1 MATRWRDL
9 SDKEKGFFGG
19 DKSTFQ
25 TALGRAA
32 DAGADLNRAR
42 SIEDYIVKPKPKPSP
57 SPSPSPSPQQE
68 AVARVQEYQAPTN
81 IQDYDLTAHGAGS
94 SKGTNRISGADIVNM
109 RDSGNY
115 SVDEIISF
123 AEGAMAGGSKYG
135 QNTLNKLASLRA
147 ERDAQKQQPQP
158 APTPTPTPEPKY
170 SVKTGDRNITQG
182 DTSIDF
188 GDYGKGSGGN
198 NVISG
203 VTGDNTVG
211 RDAIN
216 STINSGTI
224 KSGVGGGSGGN
235 NAISG
240 VTGDN
245 SVGRDLIG
253 STMNS
258 GIIDQGFNIAGA
270 DGAEAFLDNFKE
282 GVASGIDEKS
292 DDMVVPP
299 GVDNN
304 NAISGTS
311 GDNTV
316 GRDAINSV
324 INSGL
329 IDQSVSISETGR
341 GGGLSNFGGALAG
354 MAINNNMMN
363 RDFGQFGMGQALST
377 IRAADNEMGIKERN
391 NNIEKSLGNS
401 FVYSMMQAQNMG
413 GLLYGDMMNP
423 AHSRMKWGPMGSF
436 KTKEPDYSKA
446 EEIYNS

>member
-1 MATRWRDL
+1 MSEERWRDL
-9 SDKEKGFFGG
+9 SDNEKKMFGG
-19 DKSTFQ
+19 SKSTFQ
-25 TALGRAA
+25 AAKDAARAGGGDIGRSK
-32 DAGADLNRAR
+32 
-42 SIEDYIVKPKPKPSP
+42 SIRNFIPKA
-57 SPSPSPSPQQE
+57 SPSPSPQQE

-81 IQDYDLTAHGAGS
+81 IQNYDLTAHGAGS
-94 SKGTNRISGADIVNM
+94 SKGSNRISGADLRNM
-109 RDSGNY
+109 EDSGNY
-115 SVDEIISF
+115 SVDEIINF

-135 QNTLNKLASLRA
+135 QNTLNKLAKLRA
-147 ERDAQKQQPQP
+147 ERDAQRQQPQPTP
-158 APTPTPTPEPKY
+158 APTPTPAPEPSY

-188 GDYGKGSGGN
+188 GDYGEGSGGN

-224 KSGVGGGSGGN
+224 NSGMGGGSGGN

-245 SVGRDLIG
+245 TVGRDLIG

-258 GIIDQGFNIAGA
+258 GVIDQSFNIAGA
-270 DGAEAFLDNFKE
+270 DGAENFLDNFMNE

-292 DDMVVPP
+292 DDMIIPP
-299 GVDNN
+299 GVGNN

-311 GDNTV
+311 GNNTV

-363 RDFGQFGMGQALST
+363 RDFGGFGTGQALST

-391 NNIEKSLGNS
+391 KNIDKSLGNS
-401 FVYSMMQAQNMG
+401 FVYSMMQAQKMG
-413 GLLYGDMMNP
+413 GLLYGDLMNP
-423 AHSRMKWGPMGSF
+423 AHSRMKWGPMSSF

>member
-1 MATRWRDL
+1 MSEERWRDL
-9 SDKEKGFFGG
+9 SDNEKKMFGG
-19 DKSTFQ
+19 SKSTFQ
-25 TALGRAA
+25 AAKEAARAGGG
-32 DAGADLNRAR
+32 DVNRSK
-42 SIEDYIVKPKPKPSP
+42 SIRNFIPKASP
-57 SPSPSPSPQQE
+57 APSPSPSPQQE
-68 AVARVQEYQAPTN
+68 AVARVQEYQAPSN
-81 IQDYDLTAHGAGS
+81 IQNYDLTAHGAGS
-94 SKGTNRISGADIVNM
+94 GKGTNRISGADIVNM
-109 RDSGNY
+109 KDSGNY

-292 DDMVVPP
+292 DDMVIPP

>member
-1 MATRWRDL
+1 MSEERWRDL
-9 SDKEKGFFGG
+9 SDKEKKMFGG
-19 DKSTFQ
+19 SKSTFQ
-25 TALGRAA
+25 AAKEAARAGGG
-32 DAGADLNRAR
+32 DVNRSK
-42 SIEDYIVKPKPKPSP
+42 SIRNFIPKASP
-57 SPSPSPSPQQE
+57 APSPSPSPQQE
-68 AVARVQEYQAPTN
+68 AVARVQEYQAPSN
-81 IQDYDLTAHGAGS
+81 IQNYDLTAHGAGS

-109 RDSGNY
+109 KDSGNY

-292 DDMVVPP
+292 DDMVIPP

-401 FVYSMMQAQNMG
+401 FVHSLMQAQNMS

>member
-1 MATRWRDL
+1 MAEKWKNL
-9 SDKEKGFFGG
+9 SDKEKSFFGG
-19 DKSTFQ
+19 DKDTFKAAFAAAEKGGGDVNRSKSIRDFIP
-25 TALGRAA
+25 TASPA
-32 DAGADLNRAR
+32 
-42 SIEDYIVKPKPKPSP
+42 PSP

-81 IQDYDLTAHGAGS
+81 IQNYDLTAHGAGS
-94 SKGTNRISGADIVNM
+94 SKGSNRISGADLRNM
-109 RDSGNY
+109 EDSGNY
-115 SVDEIISF
+115 SVDQIISF

-135 QNTLNKLASLRA
+135 QNTLNKLAKLRSQ
-147 ERDAQKQQPQP
+147 RDAQRQQPQPTP
-158 APTPTPTPEPKY
+158 APTPTPEPSY

-224 KSGVGGGSGGN
+224 NSGVGGGSGGN

-292 DDMVVPP
+292 DDMVIPP
-299 GVDNN
+299 GVGNN

-311 GDNTV
+311 GNNTV

-391 NNIEKSLGNS
+391 NNIENSLGNS

-413 GLLYGDMMNP
+413 GLLYGDLMNP